1 MILFSMLVT
10 PSSKS
15 SFPLPELF
23 RVIADGSAD
32 LKSQEMPLQNIAL
45 QILYIYTYTCINYRY
60 MIIWKYVYKQD
71 RTKCHITKLLMIVST
86 CLVSM
91 VNFQGIYYSVFQCP
105 IYAYTC
111 YTKSNR
117 VKHPSTR
124 PDISMQ

>member
-1 MILFSMLVT
+1 MLVT

-15 SFPLPELF
+15 PFPLPELSI
-23 RVIADGSAD
+23 RHGRWIRGSEITRDATS
-32 LKSQEMPLQNIAL
+32 KHCTANI
-45 QILYIYTYTCINYRY
+45 YIYIHIYYRY

-91 VNFQGIYYSVFQCP
+91 VNFQGRYYSVFQCP

-111 YTKSNR
+111 YTKSNH